1 MLLQRKVTVKAIVT
15 EEYKRRLITE
25 LEQALGKVELSLRE
39 LDFQGQRYLNELRDA
54 DRASIAEFQRRLQR
68 QKKRQEQVKG
78 SLSSRL
84 TTVRELVV
92 GAEHVHAVLDCL
104 AEVNVGDNLAQK
116 LNAAELV
123 IRDNIVVEI
132 RDA

>member
-1 MLLQRKVTVKAIVT
+1 MLLQRKVTVKAVVT
-15 EEYKRRLITE
+15 EEYKRRLIAE

-54 DRASIAEFQRRLQR
+54 NPASIAEFQRRLQR
-68 QKKRQEQVKG
+68 QKKRQEQVRG
-78 SLSSRL
+78 SLSDRL